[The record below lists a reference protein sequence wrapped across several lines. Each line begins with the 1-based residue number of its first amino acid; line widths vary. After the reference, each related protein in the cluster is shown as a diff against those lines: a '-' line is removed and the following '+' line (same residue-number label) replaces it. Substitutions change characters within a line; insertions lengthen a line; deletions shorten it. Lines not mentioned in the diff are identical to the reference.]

1 MSGVIRN
8 WRGAITRRRRKMP
21 IRPEKRMATQARKSA
36 TKKTAGKSA
45 KKSAKKAAGNSAAS
59 ARTLARPAKAAAKK
73 TVRKTT
79 ARAIAKKVPAK
90 KAATGKT
97 APRKAVAK
105 KAVAKKAVAK
115 KAVAKKAV
123 AKKVVAK
130 KAVAKKAV
138 AKKAVAKKVVAK
150 KVVAK
155 KVVKV
160 TGKVA
165 ATRTATKQAPATQ
178 SAMATRSP
186 ARGAAG
192 ASKRKPRGNTPEQA
206 LANTRALLEAKQAH
220 DRETPP
226 WQSLETQGGQPPQP
240 GFQSDEAR
248 IRADELHAGESR
260 RQAIQGSIGSQD
272 RHQQG
277 KRDAR

>member
-150 KVVAK
+150 KVV
-155 KVVKV
+155 KV

-192 ASKRKPRGNTPEQA
+192 ASKRKPRGITPEQA

>member
-1 MSGVIRN
+1 
-8 WRGAITRRRRKMP
+8 
-21 IRPEKRMATQARKSA
+21 
-36 TKKTAGKSA
+36 
-45 KKSAKKAAGNSAAS
+45 
-59 ARTLARPAKAAAKK
+59 
-73 TVRKTT
+73 
-79 ARAIAKKVPAK
+79 
-90 KAATGKT
+90 
-97 APRKAVAK
+97 
-105 KAVAKKAVAK
+105 VAK

-123 AKKVVAK
+123 AKKVA
-130 KAVAKKAV
+130 
-138 AKKAVAKKVVAK
+138 AKKAVAKKVV
-150 KVVAK
+150 
-155 KVVKV
+155 KV
-160 TGKVA
+160 TRKAA

-192 ASKRKPRGNTPEQA
+192 ASKRKPRGITPEQA

>member
-1 MSGVIRN
+1 
-8 WRGAITRRRRKMP
+8 
-21 IRPEKRMATQARKSA
+21 
-36 TKKTAGKSA
+36 
-45 KKSAKKAAGNSAAS
+45 
-59 ARTLARPAKAAAKK
+59 
-73 TVRKTT
+73 
-79 ARAIAKKVPAK
+79 
-90 KAATGKT
+90 
-97 APRKAVAK
+97 
-105 KAVAKKAVAK
+105 
-115 KAVAKKAV
+115 
-123 AKKVVAK
+123 
-130 KAVAKKAV
+130 
-138 AKKAVAKKVVAK
+138 
-150 KVVAK
+150 
-155 KVVKV
+155 
-160 TGKVA
+160 
-165 ATRTATKQAPATQ
+165 
-178 SAMATRSP
+178 MATRSP

-192 ASKRKPRGNTPEQA
+192 ASKRKPRGITPEQA